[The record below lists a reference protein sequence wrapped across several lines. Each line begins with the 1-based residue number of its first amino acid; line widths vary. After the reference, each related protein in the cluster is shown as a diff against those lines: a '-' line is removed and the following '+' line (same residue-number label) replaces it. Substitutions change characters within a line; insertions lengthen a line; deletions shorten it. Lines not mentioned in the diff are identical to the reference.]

1 MPGTEIFVRQSKTL
15 VGSNPSPNLT
25 YISLIVFWRFLSLY
39 LIRDIGLQFYV
50 CLVFFLV
57 LIQGNFG
64 FGKEL
69 ERYSSASLIPPPS
82 NNLRRILQ
90 IYGRLAVSCCEPIWA
105 WNLSSGKAFI
115 ITSISSFVTG
125 LFRVLIYLFLI

>member
-50 CLVFFLV
+50 CLVFL
-57 LIQGNFG
+57 LG
-64 FGKEL
+64 FDIGQFWLWEGVGKIFFCL
-69 ERYSSASLIPPPS
+69 SDPPPS